1 LFKKSGNTGLSSI
14 IKPLDDYEELLM
26 SRTITT
32 DDLRS
37 LIEKKNAITF
47 LDVRRKADYD
57 ADREIIPGAE
67 WRDPDKVDEWS
78 AVLPRDKEVVL
89 YCARG
94 GSVSNKVLDRLLA
107 KSFQARYL
115 EGGIAA
121 WITTGNRTDEKRSR

>member
-1 LFKKSGNTGLSSI
+1 
-14 IKPLDDYEELLM
+14 M